1 MVKKKGQL
9 VYPAVFHLA
18 KEGGYSVEIPDL
30 KGCVSEGETFDEA
43 LFIDR
48 DVLGEWINAQEF
60 IHV

>member
-30 KGCVSEGETFDEA
+30 KGCVSEGDTLAEA
-43 LFIDR
+43 IDMIT
-48 DVLGEWINAQEF
+48 ESACYKF
-60 IHV
+60 